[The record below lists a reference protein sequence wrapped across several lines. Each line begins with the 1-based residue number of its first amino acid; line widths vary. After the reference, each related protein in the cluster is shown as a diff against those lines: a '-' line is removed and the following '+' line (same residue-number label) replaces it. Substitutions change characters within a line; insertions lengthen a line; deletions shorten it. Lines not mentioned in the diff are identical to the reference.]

1 MTHVTTLRALPLRT
15 LAGLATLSA
24 AAFVAVTTETM
35 PTGLLPQIS
44 TGFHVDQARAGS
56 LVAVY
61 ALVVAVGAIPLAI
74 ATNRLPR
81 KALILFSLGAYAVSS
96 LLIVATTSFR
106 VAVLA
111 RVIGG
116 VGHALFFA
124 VGSAYATRLV
134 APQMVGRAIAAMQT
148 GGSLALIAGV
158 PLGTAIGLA
167 AGWRSAFLAL
177 AVAGLALMAAAV
189 RLLPPV
195 RSSEPVS
202 WGEALGGLRAPGLGI
217 IAAVCVAGFA
227 AHYTAFTYIS
237 PLLRRG
243 GVGQSHLAL
252 VLLLFGL
259 GGLGGAWASGLT
271 ADRFPHRSLIVSF
284 AALPA
289 AMLLM
294 WASRGVALG
303 TVVAAM
309 TWSLAFVA
317 APTLVTTAALRAGR
331 RHPDMAAAMVNS
343 SANIGISAGAIIGG
357 FGLTNLGLNGVPLL
371 SAAIFVSALGLV
383 LVASKAFSL
392 AEPADRQRPQEV
404 AGGALVGSSR
414 LERLTG

>member
-1 MTHVTTLRALPLRT
+1 MTQVTSIRALPPRT
-15 LAGLATLSA
+15 LAGLFTLSA

-44 TGFHVDQARAGS
+44 NGLHVDQARAGS

-61 ALVVAVGAIPLAI
+61 ALVVGIGAVPLAI
-74 ATNRLPR
+74 VTNRLPR
-81 KALILFSLGAYAVSS
+81 KALILFSLGAYASSS

-134 APQMVGRAIAAMQT
+134 APQMVGRAIAVMQT

-167 AGWRSAFLAL
+167 TGWRSAFLVL
-177 AVAGLALMAAAV
+177 AVVGLALMAAAI

-195 RSSEPVS
+195 ASSEPVS

-217 IAAVCVAGFA
+217 IAGVCAVGFA

-243 GVGQSHLAL
+243 GVSQSHLAL
-252 VLLLFGL
+252 VLLLFGI
-259 GGLGGAWASGLT
+259 GGLAGAWISGLT
-271 ADRFPHRSLIVSF
+271 ADRFPHRALIASF
-284 AALPA
+284 AALPV
-289 AMLLM
+289 AMVLM
-294 WASRGVALG
+294 WASRGLVVG
-303 TVVAAM
+303 TVAAAM

-317 APTLVTTAALRAGR
+317 APTIITTAALRAGR
-331 RHPDMAAAMVNS
+331 RHPDMAAALVNS
-343 SANIGISAGAIIGG
+343 SANIGISAGAISGG
-357 FGLTNLGLNGVPLL
+357 FALTHFGLVGVPLL
-371 SAAIFVSALGLV
+371 SAAIFVGALGLV
-383 LVASKAFSL
+383 LLAGHAFRLPPKTVHLPSQTKVADAV
-392 AEPADRQRPQEV
+392 RR
-404 AGGALVGSSR
+404 
-414 LERLTG
+414 